1 MEPALGHHDDL
12 SSGVSGLH
20 CGNRL
25 ICLIKGE
32 LSVHVGIDQ
41 SVLDDLGDLGHGL
54 IRACQGQAAQLGGGV
69 WVRCGDDPGSV
80 GHQVRNSTQRIA
92 TDEINNQVG
101 AVGTHLPHPIGHP
114 WTGFD
119 EGGTS

>member
-92 TDEINNQVG
+92 TDGWDRMKPMSADNHPP
-101 AVGTHLPHPIGHP
+101 GTVWPPPG
-114 WTGFD
+114 
-119 EGGTS
+119 EASS